1 MISKKSNKQF
11 GYKVLDW
18 YVQHQKPVTP
28 INPTEKEILG
38 IPCMKSISSLPH
50 PEQTAISI
58 ITPPQVT
65 ETIINEAIQAKVGI
79 LFLKN
84 SHSNNYYSS

>member
-1 MISKKSNKQF
+1 
-11 GYKVLDW
+11 
-18 YVQHQKPVTP
+18 
-28 INPTEKEILG
+28 
-38 IPCMKSISSLPH
+38 MKSISSLPH